1 VQDVVLWVQFR
12 VSMARSYIAQN
23 VALAIPVAP
32 TPYTSDATNR
42 CEPATE
48 QQIELLCLENSG
60 MP

>member
-1 VQDVVLWVQFR
+1 
-12 VSMARSYIAQN
+12 MARSYIAQN